1 MSSEFED
8 TFGFY
13 LFLTS
18 LSAMITVTVQASG
31 ENNDVK
37 IKECSVFQHINAAS
51 LCRSAAML

>member
-8 TFGFY
+8 AFGFY

-31 ENNDVK
+31 ENNHVK

-51 LCRSAAML
+51 LC